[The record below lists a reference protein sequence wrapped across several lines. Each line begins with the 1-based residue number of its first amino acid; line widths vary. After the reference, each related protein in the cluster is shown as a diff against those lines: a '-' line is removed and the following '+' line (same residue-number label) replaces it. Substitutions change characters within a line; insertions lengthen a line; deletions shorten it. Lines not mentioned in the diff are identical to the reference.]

1 MGSDLFE
8 WVYVDRQSIRNLT
21 KRDPEEQL
29 VNMKTKQNQ
38 LIGGVGAQLSFRP
51 MTLPCSVYD
60 NDYGVWTEW
69 TNDKK
74 YCEEDCERKARQIR
88 SCTSQICSPGDDNRI
103 ISKKCRCPTLT
114 EFGPPD
120 EPSSKP
126 DTDFCIINNGYGA
139 QGYINNLYSLRWV
152 FRSTLRISSPR
163 WQSKVGCVFP
173 MVIWYEFRL
182 EQYRDGDDREDAP
195 RFTEHQLENLSQ

>member
-8 WVYVDRQSIRNLT
+8 WVYVDKQSIRNLT

-29 VNMKTKQNQ
+29 VKMKTKQNQ

-69 TNDKK
+69 ANDKK

-88 SCTSQICSPGDDNRI
+88 SCTSQTCSPGDDNRI

-139 QGYINNLYSLRWV
+139 HGYINNLYSLRWV
-152 FRSTLRISSPR
+152 FISMLEISSPR
-163 WQSKVGCVFP
+163 RQSKVGCFFTV
-173 MVIWYEFRL
+173 VIWSEFRL
-182 EQYRDGDDREDAP
+182 RQYRDDDHLGDALH
-195 RFTEHQLENLSQ
+195 FTEH